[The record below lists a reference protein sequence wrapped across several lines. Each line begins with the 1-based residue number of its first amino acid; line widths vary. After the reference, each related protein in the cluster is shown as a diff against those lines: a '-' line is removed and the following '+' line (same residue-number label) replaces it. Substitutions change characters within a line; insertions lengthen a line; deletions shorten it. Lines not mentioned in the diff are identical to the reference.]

1 MSKSMDI
8 VVMCKIVVLRNSLYL
23 FEVFGHL
30 RHIVYSSLACLIDIA
45 LRCVYKSKLVSV
57 FMRVAQSAKVRVSTG
72 AALHYPESDNMTAC

>member
-1 MSKSMDI
+1 MSMDVV
-8 VVMCKIVVLRNSLYL
+8 VVMWKIVVLRNSFYL
-23 FEVFGHL
+23 FEVL
-30 RHIVYSSLACLIDIA
+30 RHIVYSSLACLIAIA